1 MDLKYVRSELQKLS
15 EIIDNWDTPQETAT
29 LERDLVLEKLRKLY
43 DAVRFGAD
51 ADFAAVREDAAEEA
65 VAEPA
70 PAEIPVSID
79 LGEMLSLDPFAVEA
93 QAEPDAA
100 AKRDAVGEAGAAFE
114 SESFAEAGA
123 SFESESVAEA
133 GAVSESESVSEPEP
147 ETVPESKSEFG
158 SGQAVEPGV
167 NFAGHSEPAEELA
180 AEPEVVVDSA
190 EAFVAQSDSDGGTNP
205 ISEPEISAA
214 EPVTE
219 SGPVASEPES
229 ELSIEETAPA
239 EPVAGN
245 AAEPAAEQSVP
256 LPETVRE
263 PEEASEKPE
272 FIAEPVVESAT
283 ESFAESLSES
293 VAESVSEPA
302 AESVVESV
310 AESVVEFPADPV
322 LEPAAESVVESHS
335 ESVAEPAA
343 ESAAAP
349 APSVDAEQTPA
360 QEAPAKAEAH
370 SAPGTQPIAPTL
382 FELEEETVRHRHKQ
396 RVIMSLYNTE
406 PAAPAPK
413 PASVPVLEPTG
424 KPVAGGKPAAEASFA
439 QPAVAGSA
447 SSGSA
452 ASDSASAGTAAAGVS
467 VSDATAGAA
476 LSATPFTAP
485 VTEPAASAT
494 TPVGSVTTSLGS
506 ATTSAPGPDAFASRT
521 PVAAPQPKAA
531 ETTAPD
537 NAGDDDEPDFEEIT
551 LEAKNTSGAVLG
563 EVINH
568 NVQTLADTIAPPRD
582 VASELRR
589 SEHVTDLRRAIG
601 INDKFLMIRDLFG
614 GDAAAYEAAIGTLNG
629 FDDFDECM
637 IYIAEN
643 YAWNANS
650 DGAKFLM
657 ELLERKFA

>member
-123 SFESESVAEA
+123 SFESESVVEA

-293 VAESVSEPA
+293 VAESVSESA
-302 AESVVESV
+302 ADSVVG
-310 AESVVEFPADPV
+310 A
-322 LEPAAESVVESHS
+322 HS

-349 APSVDAEQTPA
+349 APSIDAEQTPA

-413 PASVPVLEPTG
+413 PASVPALEPTG

>member
-123 SFESESVAEA
+123 SFESESVVEA

-205 ISEPEISAA
+205 ILEPEISAA

-302 AESVVESV
+302 AESVVES
-310 AESVVEFPADPV
+310 
-322 LEPAAESVVESHS
+322 HS

-349 APSVDAEQTPA
+349 APSVDAEQTSA

-370 SAPGTQPIAPTL
+370 SAPGTHPIAPTL

-413 PASVPVLEPTG
+413 PASVPALEPTG

-467 VSDATAGAA
+467 VSADATAGSA

>member
-1 MDLKYVRSELQKLS
+1 MRSELQKLS
-15 EIIDNWDTPQETAT
+15 EIIDSWNTRQETAA

-65 VAEPA
+65 AAEPA
-70 PAEIPVSID
+70 PTEIPVSID
-79 LGEMLSLDPFAVEA
+79 LGEILPLDPLAVEA
-93 QAEPDAA
+93 QVEPASAFEPDAA
-100 AKRDAVGEAGAAFE
+100 AKRDAVGEAGADFE
-114 SESFAEAGA
+114 SESFAEVGTA
-123 SFESESVAEA
+123 FESEPVAEA

-147 ETVPESKSEFG
+147 ETVPESKPKFG
-158 SGQAVEPGV
+158 SEQTVEPGV
-167 NFAGHSEPAEELA
+167 NFARHSEPAEEPA
-180 AEPEVVVDSA
+180 GEPEVVADSA

-229 ELSIEETAPA
+229 EFSIEETTPSEA
-239 EPVAGN
+239 VAGN

-256 LPETVRE
+256 LAETVRE
-263 PEEASEKPE
+263 SEEASEKPE

-293 VAESVSEPA
+293 VAESVSESA
-302 AESVVESV
+302 ADSVVG
-310 AESVVEFPADPV
+310 A
-322 LEPAAESVVESHS
+322 HS

-349 APSVDAEQTPA
+349 APSVDAEQTSA

-413 PASVPVLEPTG
+413 PASVPALEPTG

>member
-15 EIIDNWDTPQETAT
+15 EIIDNWNTPQETAA

-100 AKRDAVGEAGAAFE
+100 AKRDAVGEAGADFE
-114 SESFAEAGA
+114 SESFAEVGTA
-123 SFESESVAEA
+123 FESESVAEA

-147 ETVPESKSEFG
+147 ETVPESKPEFG
-158 SGQAVEPGV
+158 SEQTVEPGV
-167 NFAGHSEPAEELA
+167 NFARHSEPAEEPA
-180 AEPEVVVDSA
+180 GEPEVVADSA

-302 AESVVESV
+302 AESVVG
-310 AESVVEFPADPV
+310 A
-322 LEPAAESVVESHS
+322 HS
-335 ESVAEPAA
+335 EAVAEPAA

-349 APSVDAEQTPA
+349 APSVDAEQTSA

-413 PASVPVLEPTG
+413 PASVPALEPTG

>member
-1 MDLKYVRSELQKLS
+1 
-15 EIIDNWDTPQETAT
+15 
-29 LERDLVLEKLRKLY
+29 
-43 DAVRFGAD
+43 
-51 ADFAAVREDAAEEA
+51 
-65 VAEPA
+65 
-70 PAEIPVSID
+70 
-79 LGEMLSLDPFAVEA
+79 
-93 QAEPDAA
+93 
-100 AKRDAVGEAGAAFE
+100 
-114 SESFAEAGA
+114 
-123 SFESESVAEA
+123 
-133 GAVSESESVSEPEP
+133 
-147 ETVPESKSEFG
+147 
-158 SGQAVEPGV
+158 
-167 NFAGHSEPAEELA
+167 
-180 AEPEVVVDSA
+180 
-190 EAFVAQSDSDGGTNP
+190 
-205 ISEPEISAA
+205 
-214 EPVTE
+214 
-219 SGPVASEPES
+219 
-229 ELSIEETAPA
+229 
-239 EPVAGN
+239 
-245 AAEPAAEQSVP
+245 
-256 LPETVRE
+256 
-263 PEEASEKPE
+263 
-272 FIAEPVVESAT
+272 
-283 ESFAESLSES
+283 
-293 VAESVSEPA
+293 
-302 AESVVESV
+302 
-310 AESVVEFPADPV
+310 
-322 LEPAAESVVESHS
+322 
-335 ESVAEPAA
+335 
-343 ESAAAP
+343 
-349 APSVDAEQTPA
+349 
-360 QEAPAKAEAH
+360 
-370 SAPGTQPIAPTL
+370 
-382 FELEEETVRHRHKQ
+382 
-396 RVIMSLYNTE
+396 MSLYNTE

-413 PASVPVLEPTG
+413 PASVPALEPTG